1 VSIDLTDAMPP
12 RTAALGERLLAP
24 LGRRWRHVEGVARR
38 AGTLSSLA
46 SADERPAVVTAA
58 WLHDVGYAP
67 AIVVTGLHPLDGARY
82 LRSEGWPELVV
93 CLVAHH
99 TGAEVE
105 AEERGL
111 SRELAEFDRPPEP
124 LLDLVTTA
132 DLTTSPDGEEV
143 DPEQRL
149 AEIVHRYAPDDPVHR
164 AVTRS
169 TPSLLAAA
177 DRVTR
182 RLWQV
187 HLSLSD
193 VGLPDRPG

>member
-1 VSIDLTDAMPP
+1 MAIDVTEALPP
-12 RTAALGERLLAP
+12 RAAALSERLLAP
-24 LGRRWRHVEGVARR
+24 LGPRWRHVEGVARR
-38 AGTLSSLA
+38 AGTLSGLA
-46 SADERPAVVTAA
+46 STEDRVAVVAAA

-67 AIVVTGLHPLDGARY
+67 TVAVTGLHPLDGARY
-82 LRSEGWPELVV
+82 LRNEGWPELVV

-143 DPEQRL
+143 NATQRL
-149 AEIVHRYAPDDPVHR
+149 AEVLRRYPSDDPVHR

-169 TPSLLAAA
+169 GPSLLAAVE
-177 DRVTR
+177 RVSR
-182 RLWQV
+182 RLWRE
-187 HLSLSD
+187 HLTLSD
-193 VGLPDRPG
+193 VGLPDAPG

>member
-1 VSIDLTDAMPP
+1 MSIDVTDALPP
-12 RTAALGERLLAP
+12 RAAALGERLLAP

-38 AGTLSSLA
+38 AGSLA
-46 SADERPAVVTAA
+46 RLASEEDRPAVVTAA

-67 AIVVTGLHPLDGARY
+67 AIAVTGLHPLDGARY
-82 LRSEGWPELVV
+82 LRDEGWPELVV

-105 AEERGL
+105 AEERRL
-111 SRELAEFDRPPEP
+111 SRELAEFERPPEA

-149 AEIVHRYAPDDPVHR
+149 AEILRRYPADDPVHR

-169 TPSLLAAA
+169 APSLVAAA
-177 DRVTR
+177 ERVTR
-182 RLWQV
+182 RLWRER
-187 HLSLSD
+187 LSLSD
-193 VGLPDRPG
+193 VGLPDGPR

>member
-1 VSIDLTDAMPP
+1 MPP
-12 RTAALGERLLAP
+12 RAAALSERLLAP

-46 SADERPAVVTAA
+46 SAAERPAVVTAA

-67 AIVVTGLHPLDGARY
+67 EIVVTGLHPLDGARY

-149 AEIVHRYAPDDPVHR
+149 AEIVHSCPTPRDNPWSM
-164 AVTRS
+164 RS
-169 TPSLLAAA
+169 GMDGWMSSSSKWSGGTNATSLVSLLVASWPLTGWA
-177 DRVTR
+177 RK
-182 RLWQV
+182 
-187 HLSLSD
+187 
-193 VGLPDRPG
+193 

>member
-1 VSIDLTDAMPP
+1 MSIDVTDALPP
-12 RTAALGERLLAP
+12 RAAALSERLLAP

-38 AGTLSSLA
+38 AGTLSTLA
-46 SADERPAVVTAA
+46 SAAERPAVVTAA

-82 LRSEGWPELVV
+82 LRNEGWPELVV

-111 SRELAEFDRPPEP
+111 SRELAGFYRPPEP

-149 AEIVHRYAPDDPVHR
+149 AEIVHRYPPDDPVHR

-169 TPSLLAAA
+169 GPSLLAAA
-177 DRVTR
+177 ERVSR
-182 RLWQV
+182 RLWREQ
-187 HLSLSD
+187 LSLSD
-193 VGLPDRPG
+193 VGLPDAPG

>member
-1 VSIDLTDAMPP
+1 VSIDVTDAMPP
-12 RTAALGERLLAP
+12 RAAALSERLLAP

-46 SADERPAVVTAA
+46 SAEERPAVVTAA

-105 AEERGL
+105 ADERGL

-149 AEIVHRYAPDDPVHR
+149 AEIVHRYPPDDPVHR

-177 DRVTR
+177 DRVSR
-182 RLWQV
+182 RLWQE

>member
-1 VSIDLTDAMPP
+1 MPP
-12 RTAALGERLLAP
+12 RAAARGERLLAP

-46 SADERPAVVTAA
+46 SAEERPAVVTAA

-111 SRELAEFDRPPEP
+111 SRELREFDRPPDE
-124 LLDLVTTA
+124 LLDLLTTA
-132 DLTTSPDGEEV
+132 DLTISPDGEEV
-143 DPEQRL
+143 DADQRL
-149 AEIVHRYAPDDPVHR
+149 AEILRRYPSDHAVHR
-164 AVTRS
+164 AVAKS
-169 TPSLLAAA
+169 APSLL
-177 DRVTR
+177 
-182 RLWQV
+182 
-187 HLSLSD
+187 
-193 VGLPDRPG
+193 

>member
-1 VSIDLTDAMPP
+1 MPP
-12 RTAALGERLLAP
+12 RAAALGERLLAP

-46 SADERPAVVTAA
+46 SAEERPAVVTAA

-111 SRELAEFDRPPEP
+111 SGELAEFDRPPEP
-124 LLDLVTTA
+124 LLDLA
-132 DLTTSPDGEEV
+132 RALC
-143 DPEQRL
+143 QR
-149 AEIVHRYAPDDPVHR
+149 PVAAAGPGPIATRTGSVQAGPSVSVATVIR
-164 AVTRS
+164 AS
-169 TPSLLAAA
+169 TPA
-177 DRVTR
+177 DA
-182 RLWQV
+182 
-187 HLSLSD
+187 
-193 VGLPDRPG
+193 LPHQNRADDHGCQRPEDRSSRSGAHRKASFSAG

>member
-1 VSIDLTDAMPP
+1 M
-12 RTAALGERLLAP
+12 
-24 LGRRWRHVEGVARR
+24 
-38 AGTLSSLA
+38 LSSLA
-46 SADERPAVVTAA
+46 SAEERPAVVTAA

-67 AIVVTGLHPLDGARY
+67 RLVVTGLHPLDGARY

-111 SRELAEFDRPPEP
+111 SRELGEFDPPPEP

-132 DLTTSPDGEEV
+132 DLTTSPNGEEV

-149 AEIVHRYAPDDPVHR
+149 AEIVHRYPPDDPVHR

-169 TPSLLAAA
+169 GPSLVAA
-177 DRVTR
+177 DERVSR
-182 RLWQV
+182 RLWQE

-193 VGLPDRPG
+193 VGLPDAPG

>member
-1 VSIDLTDAMPP
+1 MPP
-12 RTAALGERLLAP
+12 RAAALGEHLLAP

-38 AGTLSSLA
+38 AGSLSSLA
-46 SADERPAVVTAA
+46 SAEERPAILTAA

-67 AIVVTGLHPLDGARY
+67 AIVVTGLHSLDGARY

-111 SRELAEFDRPPEP
+111 TRELAEFDRPPEP

-132 DLTTSPDGEEV
+132 DLTTSPDGGEV
-143 DPEQRL
+143 DASQRL
-149 AEIVHRYAPDDPVHR
+149 AEIVQRYPADDPVHR

-169 TPSLLAAA
+169 GPSLLAAVE
-177 DRVTR
+177 RVSR
-182 RLWQV
+182 RLWRE
-187 HLSLSD
+187 HLTLSD
-193 VGLPDRPG
+193 VGLPDAPR

>member
-1 VSIDLTDAMPP
+1 MP
-12 RTAALGERLLAP
+12 ALWL
-24 LGRRWRHVEGVARR
+24 
-38 AGTLSSLA
+38 SLA
-46 SADERPAVVTAA
+46 SDEDRPAVVTAA

-67 AIVVTGLHPLDGARY
+67 ALAVTGLHPLDGARY
-82 LRSEGWPELVV
+82 LRGEGWPELVV

-111 SRELAEFDRPPEP
+111 SRELAEFERPPEP

-149 AEIVHRYAPDDPVHR
+149 AEILRRYPTDDPVHR

-169 TPSLLAAA
+169 APSLLAAA
-177 DRVTR
+177 ERVTR
-182 RLWQV
+182 RLWQER
-187 HLSLSD
+187 LSLSD
-193 VGLPDRPG
+193 VGLPDGPR

>member
-12 RTAALGERLLAP
+12 RAAALGERLLAP
-24 LGRRWRHVEGVARR
+24 LERRWRHVEGVARR

-46 SADERPAVVTAA
+46 SAEERPAVVTAA

-149 AEIVHRYAPDDPVHR
+149 AEIVHRYPPDDPVHR

-169 TPSLLAAA
+169 GPSLLAAA
-177 DRVTR
+177 ERVSH
-182 RLWQV
+182 RLWRE

-193 VGLPDRPG
+193 VGLPDAPR

>member
-1 VSIDLTDAMPP
+1 MSIDVTDALPP
-12 RTAALGERLLAP
+12 RAAALSERLLAP

-46 SADERPAVVTAA
+46 SVEERPAVVTAA

-111 SRELAEFDRPPEP
+111 SREFAEFDHPPEP

-132 DLTTSPDGEEV
+132 DLTTSRDGEEV
-143 DPEQRL
+143 DPEQRI
-149 AEIVHRYAPDDPVHR
+149 AEIVHRYPPDDPVHR

-169 TPSLLAAA
+169 GPSLLAAA
-177 DRVTR
+177 QRVSR
-182 RLWQV
+182 RLWRKQ
-187 HLSLSD
+187 LSLSD
-193 VGLPDRPG
+193 VGLPDAAG

>member
-1 VSIDLTDAMPP
+1 VPAGT
-12 RTAALGERLLAP
+12 

-46 SADERPAVVTAA
+46 SPEERPAGVTAA

-67 AIVVTGLHPLDGARY
+67 AIVATGLHPLDGARY

-111 SRELAEFDRPPEP
+111 SQELAEFDRPPEP

-132 DLTTSPDGEEV
+132 DLTISPDGGEV
-143 DPEQRL
+143 DASQRL
-149 AEIVHRYAPDDPVHR
+149 AEIVHRYPTDDPVYR

-169 TPSLLAAA
+169 GPSLLAAVE
-177 DRVTR
+177 RVSR
-182 RLWQV
+182 LLWQQ

-193 VGLPDRPG
+193 VGLPDAPG

>member
-1 VSIDLTDAMPP
+1 MAIDVTEALPP
-12 RTAALGERLLAP
+12 RAAALSERLLAP
-24 LGRRWRHVEGVARR
+24 LGPRWRHVEGVARR
-38 AGTLSSLA
+38 AGTLSGLA
-46 SADERPAVVTAA
+46 STEDRVAVVAAA

-67 AIVVTGLHPLDGARY
+67 TVAVTGLHPLDGARY
-82 LRSEGWPELVV
+82 LRNEGWPELVV

-111 SRELAEFDRPPEP
+111 TQELAEFDRPPEP

-132 DLTTSPDGEEV
+132 DLTTSPDGDEV
-143 DPEQRL
+143 NAAQRL
-149 AEIVHRYAPDDPVHR
+149 AEILRRYPPDDPVHR

-177 DRVTR
+177 DRVSR
-182 RLWQV
+182 RLWQE

-193 VGLPDRPG
+193 VGLPDAPG

>member
-1 VSIDLTDAMPP
+1 MPP
-12 RTAALGERLLAP
+12 RAAARGERLLAP

-46 SADERPAVVTAA
+46 SAEERPAVVTAA

-67 AIVVTGLHPLDGARY
+67 ALIVTGLHPLDGARY

-111 SRELAEFDRPPEP
+111 SRALGEFDRPPEP

-149 AEIVHRYAPDDPVHR
+149 AEILRRYPTDDPAHR

-169 TPSLLAAA
+169 APSLLAAA
-177 DRVTR
+177 ERVTR
-182 RLWQV
+182 RLWREHV
-187 HLSLSD
+187 TLSD
-193 VGLPDRPG
+193 VGLPDGPR

>member
-1 VSIDLTDAMPP
+1 MAIDVTDAMPP
-12 RTAALGERLLAP
+12 RAAALGERLLAP

-38 AGTLSSLA
+38 AGSLSSLA
-46 SADERPAVVTAA
+46 SAEERPAVVTAA

-67 AIVVTGLHPLDGARY
+67 GIVVTGLHPLDGARY

-143 DPEQRL
+143 DARQRL
-149 AEIVHRYAPDDPVHR
+149 AEIVRRDPPGDPVHS

-169 TPSLLAAA
+169 GPSLLAAA
-177 DRVTR
+177 ERVSR
-182 RLWQV
+182 RLWREQ
-187 HLSLSD
+187 LSLSD
-193 VGLPDRPG
+193 VGLPDPPG